1 MPGSSANSF
10 YQTGAQ
16 SPRGSPRLD
25 PYKPNPHLYHSGQI
39 DPALWWKL
47 HTMKVH
53 AKTSFREPMMSMQ
66 STNSMYLSERP
77 VRPFAQPSLPMPSP
91 RPSRPQSARGMLTH
105 SYLQQARNFPAF
117 KKLVAQALREPEQ
130 AVQTEVTGEMIQQ
143 EEEAK
148 IEQAKGPTRKWGE
161 LPPGVTQEDV
171 QRCAMSIKEKLL
183 DKFGTL
189 QRAFRAMDEDASGEV
204 TREELERYL
213 EIINLHLVARKE
225 VITAL
230 FETIDADASG
240 NFDFK
245 EFSRVMSSGDVM
257 HMEKIKDR
265 FDGYQAK
272 LDEEAAIERANLE
285 LKAKQAGMTVEEY
298 QDYWE
303 ETNKIFGGAAHLQ
316 KASDLAVVARDKWGK
331 KIKTNK
337 DGVLMRM

>member
-1 MPGSSANSF
+1 MQSPRAQSPRQRPVSARMPGSSANSF

-91 RPSRPQSARGMLTH
+91 RSSRPQSARGMLTH
-105 SYLQQARNFPAF
+105 SYLQQAKNFPAF

-148 IEQAKGPTRKWGE
+148 VEQAKGP
-161 LPPGVTQEDV
+161 
-171 QRCAMSIKEKLL
+171 
-183 DKFGTL
+183 
-189 QRAFRAMDEDASGEV
+189 RAVG
-204 TREELERYL
+204 
-213 EIINLHLVARKE
+213 
-225 VITAL
+225 
-230 FETIDADASG
+230 
-240 NFDFK
+240 
-245 EFSRVMSSGDVM
+245 
-257 HMEKIKDR
+257 
-265 FDGYQAK
+265 
-272 LDEEAAIERANLE
+272 
-285 LKAKQAGMTVEEY
+285 
-298 QDYWE
+298 
-303 ETNKIFGGAAHLQ
+303 
-316 KASDLAVVARDKWGK
+316 
-331 KIKTNK
+331 
-337 DGVLMRM
+337 